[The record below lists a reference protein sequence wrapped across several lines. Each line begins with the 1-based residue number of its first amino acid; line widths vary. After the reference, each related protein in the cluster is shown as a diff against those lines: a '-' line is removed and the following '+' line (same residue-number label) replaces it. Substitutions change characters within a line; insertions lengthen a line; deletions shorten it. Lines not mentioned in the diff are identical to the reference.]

1 MVEKLCTDWFWNF
14 KGRDLV
20 LTKPSRFENVIGFKF
35 QIKRFRARVFEYSLR
50 LSELSWHLLL
60 GNSSL
65 LLTAWEG
72 RALEGETEV
81 TMIKKL
87 KLI

>member
-1 MVEKLCTDWFWNF
+1 MFCTNQTWNF
-14 KGRDLV
+14 KEGDFV
-20 LTKPSRFENVIGFKF
+20 LTKLSRFENVIGFKF

-72 RALEGETEV
+72 RA
-81 TMIKKL
+81 
-87 KLI
+87 